1 MVYRQRPRTH
11 HGRGLLADGQR
22 RQVGGDYRLPTLY
35 ARIRNEVYRG
45 VIRYGATQMRSGERR
60 RVASPEDLVVGAWA
74 GLVTG

>member
-1 MVYRQRPRTH
+1 MARGDRSGAIIAWLQERT
-11 HGRGLLADGQR
+11 GERCL
-22 RQVGGDYRLPTLY
+22 LPTLY